1 MKIDLVDYI
10 ASRTPLPFF
19 HAVTERLEA
28 AYAHAHQHAE
38 TFAPKS
44 KARALGQLRHYRQ
57 NDALIGAGESV
68 GQMAVAKSTFPKGEY
83 YSVVAAQDIRYG
95 RIAIPLNNKIP
106 RPAKHRLAIAAVN
119 ARLEPQNCDLF
130 SPLADAVSDGLGCL
144 VVTVNPARGE
154 PQSVPAAIM
163 IGVPYTNLKGW
174 HLLEP
179 VSQILAAYNPA
190 QEIAVKD
197 VAWVKLKR
205 QLGDKE

>member
-1 MKIDLVDYI
+1 MKIDLVEYI
-10 ASRTPLPFF
+10 ASRTPQPFF
-19 HAVTERLEA
+19 QAVTERLEA
-28 AYAHAHQHAE
+28 AYAQAHQHAE
-38 TFAPKS
+38 TFAAKS

-57 NDALIGAGESV
+57 NDAFIDAGESV
-68 GQMAVAKSTFPKGEY
+68 GQMALAKSTYPKGEY

-95 RIAIPLNNKIP
+95 RISIPFDNRIP
-106 RPAKHRLAIAAVN
+106 RPAKHRRVIAAVN

-130 SPLADAVSDGLGCL
+130 SPMREAVTDGLGCL
-144 VVTVNPARGE
+144 VVTVNPARSE
-154 PQSVPAAIM
+154 PQSVPASIM

-179 VSQILAAYNPA
+179 VAQILAAYNPA

>member
-1 MKIDLVDYI
+1 MKIDLVEYI
-10 ASRTPLPFF
+10 SSRTPQPFF
-19 HAVTERLEA
+19 QAVTERLEA

-38 TFAPKS
+38 TFSAKS

-57 NDALIGAGESV
+57 NDAFISAGETV
-68 GQMAVAKSTFPKGEY
+68 GQMAIAKSTFPKGEY
-83 YSVVAAQDIRYG
+83 YSLVAAQDIRFG
-95 RIAIPLNNKIP
+95 RIAIPFNNKIP

-130 SPLADAVSDGLGCL
+130 SPFANAVTDGLGCL

-154 PQSVPAAIM
+154 PQSVPASIM
-163 IGVPYTNLKGW
+163 VGVPYTNLKGW

-179 VSQILAAYNPA
+179 VSHILAAYNPA

-197 VAWVKLKR
+197 IAWAKLKR
-205 QLGDKE
+205 QLGEKE